1 MLRKVSLTGIKP
13 SGTPHIG
20 NYFGA
25 IKPALHLVK
34 DYNARYF
41 IADYHA
47 LNTIRDAET
56 LRNYTYDLAAVWLA
70 CGLDP
75 EKVLFYRQSDVPETF
90 ELTTILMAFTTKGLM
105 NRAHAYKAV
114 VQENEENGRDT
125 DEGVN
130 MGLFTYPVL
139 MAADILLF
147 DTNVVPVGKDQKQ
160 HVEMTADIA
169 QAVNFNYQRELLVI
183 PEPLISETTQTI
195 VGMDGRKMSKSYNN
209 VIPLFLPQKQ
219 FRKTIMK
226 IVTNSQTIEEPKDPD
241 SCSVFALYKLFASAE
256 EQLTLS
262 ERYRAGGMG
271 WGDAKQALFEVM
283 EREIAPYREKYDEI
297 IHDRAHIDA
306 VLKQGA
312 EKARTIASATV
323 NRLRKASGIAR

>member
-1 MLRKVSLTGIKP
+1 MNRKVSLTGIKP

-20 NYFGA
+20 NYLGA
-25 IKPALHLVK
+25 IKPALQLVK
-34 DYNARYF
+34 DYEARYF

-56 LRNYTYDLAAVWLA
+56 LRNYTYELAAAWLA

-90 ELTTILMAFTTKGLM
+90 ELTTILMAFTAKGLM
-105 NRAHAYKAV
+105 NRAHAYKAM
-114 VQENEENGRDT
+114 VQENLEKGNDP

-169 QAVNFNYQRELLVI
+169 QAVNYNYQQDLLVI
-183 PEPLISETTQTI
+183 PEPLISESAQTI

-209 VIPLFLPQKQ
+209 VIPLFLPSKKL
-219 FRKTIMK
+219 RKTIMK
-226 IVTNSQTIEEPKDPD
+226 IVTNSQSIEEPKDPD
-241 SCSVFALYKLFASAE
+241 NCNVFALYRLFATE
-256 EQLTLS
+256 TEQADLAA
-262 ERYRAGGMG
+262 RYRAGGMG
-271 WGDAKQALFEVM
+271 WGDAKEALFEVM
-283 EREIAPYREKYDEI
+283 EREIAPLREKYDAI
-297 IHDRAHIDA
+297 INDRAYLDK
-306 VLKQGA
+306 VLKEGA

-323 NRLRKASGIAR
+323 GRLRKAIGIAR